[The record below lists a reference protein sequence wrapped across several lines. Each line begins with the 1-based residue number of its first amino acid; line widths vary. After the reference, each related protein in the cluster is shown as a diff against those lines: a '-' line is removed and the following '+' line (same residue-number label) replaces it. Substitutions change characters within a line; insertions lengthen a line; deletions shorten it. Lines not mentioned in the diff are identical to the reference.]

1 MFQDLYIMK
10 INGRTQLVGDKV
22 ILVPYKKSHVAKYH
36 KWMQSPR
43 LQELTASEPLTEEEE
58 YDMQKSWYEDDNKCT
73 FIILDKGCF
82 EETGSEE
89 QSMIG
94 DTNLYLN
101 EDEGKSVAE
110 GEIMIA
116 EMAFAGKKRGWE
128 AMLLMFRYGV
138 EFLGI
143 VKYQVKIGMSNTPSI
158 CMFKKMN
165 FCTVSESQLFKEI
178 TMESEVNETWRT
190 WLNENTKHFSI
201 VPHEN
206 EDLG

>member
-1 MFQDLYIMK
+1 MK
-10 INGRTQLVGDKV
+10 INGKTQLVGNKV
-22 ILVPYKKSHVAKYH
+22 ILVPYKKSHVEKYH

-58 YDMQKSWYEDDNKCT
+58 YDMQKSWYEDNNKCT
-73 FIILDKGCF
+73 FIILDKDCF

-94 DTNLYLN
+94 DTNLYLS

-116 EMAFAGKKRGWE
+116 ETAFAGKKRGWE

-143 VKYQVKIGMSNTPSI
+143 TKYQVKIGMSNTPSI

-165 FCTVSESQLFKEI
+165 FCTVSESQVFQEI
-178 TMESEVNETWRT
+178 TMESEVNETWKT
-190 WLNENTKHFSI
+190 WLNENTKHCSV

-206 EDLG
+206 EDLE